1 MKIPQFLLEIPE
13 FEKLE
18 PLNSGGSGRKYFRVF
33 FSDTYQYKT
42 LILVENDDVR
52 ENKVFI
58 EFTNKLKNLGLNVP
72 EIIFF
77 DEAKLYLQE
86 DLGDETLLNQV
97 LSGKGDFIHYYKKVL
112 KDLVKFQTEGIK
124 LINEQDFYT
133 YSEFNEMLIYRDLF
147 YFKNYFL
154 DFSKVEYLEHK
165 LLEEFNFLAKELQK
179 SEYKFLM
186 YRDLQGRNIMLENDK
201 PYFIDY
207 QGAMKGACV
216 YDAISLL
223 WQAKANLSAE
233 VRKELLSYYYQEL
246 KANIPDFNEEKI
258 KKDFEICLILRLLQV
273 LGAYG
278 KLGWIQKKQ
287 HFLESIKFGIENL
300 KDILKL
306 EIIEHLPTIKQI
318 IIDLQK
324 GK

>member
-1 MKIPQFLLEIPE
+1 M
-13 FEKLE
+13 
-18 PLNSGGSGRKYFRVF
+18 
-33 FSDTYQYKT
+33 
-42 LILVENDDVR
+42 
-52 ENKVFI
+52 
-58 EFTNKLKNLGLNVP
+58 
-72 EIIFF
+72 
-77 DEAKLYLQE
+77 QE

-97 LSGKGDFIHYYKKVL
+97 LSERGDFIHYYKEVL
-112 KDLVKFQTEGIK
+112 KGLVKFQIEGIK

-133 YSEFNEMLIYRDLF
+133 YSEFNEMLIFRDLF

-186 YRDLQGRNIMLENDK
+186 YRDLQGRNIMLKNDK
-201 PYFIDY
+201 LYFIDY
-207 QGAMKGACV
+207 QGAMKGVCV
-216 YDAISLL
+216 YDAVSLL

-233 VRKELLSYYYQEL
+233 VRKELLAYYYQEL

-287 HFLESIKFGIENL
+287 HFVESIKFGIENL
-300 KDILKL
+300 KDILNL
-306 EIIEHLPTIKQI
+306 EIIERLPTIKQI
-318 IIDLQK
+318 IIDLQEVK
-324 GK
+324 